1 MAISIVETFM
11 QRLFGQVQK
20 KKHDKNVE
28 LLQLGWFITRAA
40 GGGRIC
46 MCKSAKDRTSMSV
59 TLEQSI
65 WLHEFSGLASHAKSS
80 STAVMRSHG
89 VRRQNALKNTL
100 KVRYSFVSFLVFCFV
115 SSLPRN
121 VLC

>member
-1 MAISIVETFM
+1 MTMSVVETFM
-11 QRLFGQVQK
+11 QRLFGQVRK

-65 WLHEFSGLASHAKSS
+65 WLHEFSGLASDAKSS

-100 KVRYSFVSFLVFCFV
+100 KVRYKYMSLLVLFFVG
-115 SSLPRN
+115 SLP
-121 VLC
+121 

>member
-1 MAISIVETFM
+1 MV
-11 QRLFGQVQK
+11 
-20 KKHDKNVE
+20 DK
-28 LLQLGWFITRAA
+28 
-40 GGGRIC
+40 GRIKSVTALRRLHNEAHV
-46 MCKSAKDRTSMSV
+46 MRALHGARIVSCKSAKDRTSMSV

-100 KVRYSFVSFLVFCFV
+100 KVRC
-115 SSLPRN
+115 N
-121 VLC
+121 V